1 MCVLLVRFLL
11 VGFCFLPSIQ
21 GKDKE
26 QELSN
31 REMALET
38 VRKNF
43 AKLREKM
50 RAVEDEYTRKGI
62 NLDSVKGVRPITS
75 PPPPSE
81 LAESEIM
88 VENYPKQ
95 TFSQNNEI
103 SIPSKNILGFYLG
116 PLVPEETEFSN
127 QNGNFMVK
135 YETGINL
142 RAEYRRL
149 LKNLSWGIGLDT
161 KFFNSKKIEIPQFGT
176 VASGGTNLLLSPF
189 LSLGWEHA
197 INEDFFF
204 KADGSLGYSVSRK
217 NLVIDNDDLSDTL
230 DSSYYYGVMLGAGRK
245 WSTYYRGMIFYRIDQ
260 IGEAGNF
267 SDQLFQQLGI
277 ELSVEY

>member
-1 MCVLLVRFLL
+1 MCILLVRFLL
-11 VGFCFLPSIQ
+11 VGLFFLPNLQ
-21 GKDKE
+21 GKEKE
-26 QELSN
+26 KERSN

-38 VRKNF
+38 VRENF
-43 AKLREKM
+43 AKLRKKM
-50 RAVEDEYTRKGI
+50 RAVEEEYTRKGI
-62 NLDSVKGVRPITS
+62 NLDSVKGLRPITS

-81 LAESEIM
+81 LTESEM
-88 VENYPKQ
+88 VFATSPKQ

-103 SIPSKNILGFYLG
+103 PLPSKNILGFYLG
-116 PLVPEETEFSN
+116 PLVAEETEFSN
-127 QNGNFMVK
+127 QNGNFLVK

-149 LKNLSWGIGLDT
+149 SERLSWGIGLDT

-176 VASGGTNLLLSPF
+176 VASGGTNILLSPF
-189 LSLGWEHA
+189 LSLGWEHE
-197 INEDFFF
+197 IHEDFFC
-204 KADGSLGYSVSRK
+204 KTDVSLGYSVSRK

-230 DSSYYYGVMLGAGRK
+230 ESSYYYGIMVGAGWK
-245 WSTYYRGMIFYRIDQ
+245 WSTYTRGMISYRIDQ
-260 IGEAGNF
+260 VGEAGNF